1 MPVRKTIS
9 LSKNTLIAMF
19 RALAEIL
26 SEDTELAE
34 KLRSELVK
42 RIEIPQ
48 RTHVEIVGFFDK
60 DTPIEDISKQL
71 EEKTLEE
78 LVSIVD
84 GYSLDHTKTIRKSK
98 DRQRIVEFIIDRRN
112 ALLNRYKGF

>member
-19 RALAEIL
+19 RVLAEIL
-26 SEDTELAE
+26 DEDTELAE

-42 RIEIPQ
+42 RIETPE
-48 RTHVEIVGFFDK
+48 RTHAKITGFFDK
-60 DTPIEDISKQL
+60 DTPIEDIVRQL
-71 EEKTLEE
+71 EAKTLKE

-84 GYSLDHTKTIRKSK
+84 GYALDHTKTIRKLK
-98 DRQRIVEFIIDRRN
+98 DKQRIIKFIIERRN
-112 ALLNRYKGF
+112 ALLNRYEGF